1 MQSSWPR
8 RFVDAETAAELGLR
22 RGAGGLFDE
31 RRLDGAEGK
40 RGQGADGDS
49 SSVLDSH
56 ELRRATREMEAQDS
70 SWVSDMNETWT
81 DPCMP
86 PPGRP
91 GWYPP
96 APAAAAA
103 HLALRR
109 GRRRTRGA
117 ASAAHARGAAR
128 RSYPQSEW
136 DADRA
141 LWRAASAGDNRGAA
155 SPRSAPEPHGGRAH
169 QRADA
174 PAGCLPERRGA
185 RGGARAR
192 GARESLEPQVVPV
205 AGCALRGGREP
216 RGHTAPPH
224 RGAPRGW
231 SRPAPAPRPRAA
243 ARRARSSAGLARA
256 LARSRRAWP
265 RAPPRRRRRS
275 AAPTDYVVVVCMII

>member
-1 MQSSWPR
+1 MQFPVPVPTLKDVQVPRDDTVFSSDPSFSSWMQSSWPR

-70 SWVSDMNETWT
+70 SWVSDMNATWA

-91 GWYPP
+91 GWYPS

-103 HLALRR
+103 HLALRPR
-109 GRRRTRGA
+109 RRRTRGA
-117 ASAAHARGAAR
+117 AAAAHARGAAR
-128 RSYPQSEW
+128 RSYPHPEW

-155 SPRSAPEPHGGRAH
+155 SPRSAPDPPPPPLPTV
-169 QRADA
+169 A
-174 PAGCLPERRGA
+174 PTHVPTVH
-185 RGGARAR
+185 
-192 GARESLEPQVVPV
+192 SLCCP
-205 AGCALRGGREP
+205 
-216 RGHTAPPH
+216 T
-224 RGAPRGW
+224 
-231 SRPAPAPRPRAA
+231 AA
-243 ARRARSSAGLARA
+243 ARAGGLTRGGLPAGA
-256 LARSRRAWP
+256 QGCSRRCAGSG
-265 RAPPRRRRRS
+265 R
-275 AAPTDYVVVVCMII
+275 T